1 MLVVSKFNKCETR
14 KQKITTLL
22 TDKRH
27 VLISSYFYK
36 YVSHLLSFNI
46 NNIVLFN
53 TRYVLPNTLK
63 WNIFMFVTLLDI
75 HSAPVPIYDV
85 CC

>member
-1 MLVVSKFNKCETR
+1 MVSIDTMLVVSKINKCETR
-14 KQKITTLL
+14 EQKITTLL
-22 TDKRH
+22 TNKRH
-27 VLISSYFYK
+27 VLTSSYFYK

-63 WNIFMFVTLLDI
+63 
-75 HSAPVPIYDV
+75 
-85 CC
+85 